1 MNVCSPTSA
10 KRRQEK
16 VGARRVCTERS
27 PLVGGQLGCVASP
40 ARKFMGEER
49 RQKRREEGV
58 RETNLASDSYA
69 GWSDFSFSL
78 LFISCLYQVNNI

>member
-1 MNVCSPTSA
+1 MSA
-10 KRRQEK
+10 RARAPNDGRKKWGHAAFALRVRRWSVAK
-16 VGARRVCTERS
+16 
-27 PLVGGQLGCVASP
+27 LGCVASP

-69 GWSDFSFSL
+69 GWSDFSPFHFLS
-78 LFISCLYQVNNI
+78 ISSK